1 MTQLLFIGWDYQNYT
16 KEMVAEFLALGLEVE
31 FRSIVTYSTTN
42 KIKKLLSQRWLD
54 KGQLEQQF
62 KLVQAE
68 KGHQYDVVFCLLPF
82 LHVECLEALRKDHP
96 EAKFILY
103 IWDAVSGYLRKGIDM
118 PNYFG
123 YFDEV
128 FTFDMQDAHQYGI
141 QYLPLFCI
149 RQFQNIESNT
159 ECGNNIYMV
168 GNLADLRRYHAVKQ
182 FEAYCSSHLI
192 KFDWYLKSTLRKNF
206 IIYNQRGSLRNL
218 HLSSIDNEKFVN
230 MMRDSS
236 AVFDFA
242 NHVQNGFTMRL
253 MENLC
258 AGKKIITNN
267 RNVLEA
273 PFYSPDRFFVYDN
286 LSFEG
291 VKEFLQVPLQNPQR
305 KFEEYHITSFLKRI
319 LSFD

>member
-1 MTQLLFIGWDYQNYT
+1 MKQLLFIGWDYQNYT
-16 KEMVAEFLALGLEVE
+16 KEMVAEFLALGLEVK
-31 FRSIVTYSTTN
+31 FRSIVTYSTIN
-42 KIKKLLSQRWLD
+42 KIKKLISPRWLE
-54 KGQLEQQF
+54 KEQLEQQT

-68 KGHQYDVVFCLLPF
+68 KGHQYDIVFCLLPF
-82 LHVECLEALRKDHP
+82 LHIECLETLRKEHP

-118 PNYFG
+118 SHYFRC
-123 YFDEV
+123 FDEV

-141 QYLPLFCI
+141 KYLPLFCI
-149 RQFQNIESNT
+149 RQFQNIEQNS
-159 ECGNNIYMV
+159 ECENNIYMV

-182 FEAYCSSHLI
+182 FEMYCSSLQI
-192 KFDWYLKSTLRKNF
+192 KFDWYLKSTLRKNLT
-206 IIYNQRGSLRNL
+206 ICNQKSSLRNL
-218 HLSSIDNEKFVN
+218 YLSSIDNGKLVN
-230 MMRDSS
+230 MIQNSS

-286 LSFEG
+286 LNFEG
-291 VKEFLQVPLQNPQR
+291 VKEFLQTPLQNPQR
-305 KFEEYHITSFLKRI
+305 KFEEYYITSFLKKI